1 MRRGRLAARRAFA
14 PRDRPTCE
22 KSCAKANAQ
31 HKKETRR
38 RVQFRTAQCRD
49 VLLVS
54 RTSATVRYGRSRCI
68 QGREVRN
75 RKIDLVRNTHLP
87 AVRSHGNLNP
97 KGHQGADMLDTS
109 RAARQRHI
117 GVSFRLSSMA
127 RGDPLRR
134 KSSQSR
140 RAYFVLRACHVCTFR
155 FACAR
160 SASLNLDSAF
170 ATSSAVAECTRPP
183 PSHPT
188 AHKCHTHAADA
199 GRVGASWDLWLA
211 GSATLTPRPHL
222 HMGCCP

>member
-1 MRRGRLAARRAFA
+1 MTFCWSRERALRFATVALRCISKAARFG
-14 PRDRPTCE
+14 T
-22 KSCAKANAQ
+22 
-31 HKKETRR
+31 
-38 RVQFRTAQCRD
+38 
-49 VLLVS
+49 
-54 RTSATVRYGRSRCI
+54 GRSI
-68 QGREVRN
+68 SV
-75 RKIDLVRNTHLP
+75 VRNTHLP

-140 RAYFVLRACHVCTFR
+140 RAYFVLRACHICTFR

-211 GSATLTPRPHL
+211 GSATLTCPHL
-222 HMGCCP
+222 PKWLHPFQTPKRNGTSLVLVL